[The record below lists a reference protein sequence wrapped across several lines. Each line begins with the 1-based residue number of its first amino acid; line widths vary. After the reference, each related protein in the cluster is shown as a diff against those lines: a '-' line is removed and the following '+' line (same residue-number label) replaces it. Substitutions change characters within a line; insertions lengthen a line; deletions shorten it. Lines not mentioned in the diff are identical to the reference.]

1 MEQLLKLD
9 EQLFLWL
16 NGIHSPWLD
25 PIMAILTKTQSWV
38 PLYLLLIYLII
49 KQYKKNSWICLVAL
63 TLVVLMTDQVTA
75 SIMKPYFERLRPSHE
90 PSLASVIHLV
100 DNQKGGQFGFASSH
114 AANTFGVAMFVWLSL
129 KKSNKFIW
137 LIFAWSIVMSYSRIY
152 LGLHYP
158 GDILVGASIG
168 LLTGWAFSK
177 AVQKLMESK
186 LQPV

>member
-16 NGIHSPWLD
+16 NGIHSTWMD
-25 PIMAILTKTQSWV
+25 PIMAIVTKTQLWV
-38 PLYLLLIYLII
+38 PLYLLLIYLIV
-49 KQYKKNSWICLVAL
+49 KQYKKNSWIYLVAL
-63 TLVVLMTDQVTA
+63 TCVILITDQVTA

-100 DNQKGGQFGFASSH
+100 DNQRGGQFGFASSH

-137 LIFAWSIVMSYSRIY
+137 TIFGWSIVMSYSRVY

-158 GDILVGASIG
+158 GDILVGAILG
-168 LLTGWAFSK
+168 LMTGWGVAK
-177 AVQKLMESK
+177 AVQKLMERK
-186 LQPV
+186 FLPR